1 LREEVIREYTSSE
14 STFHFYSLVINK
26 WKSKLAVKMLT
37 DTNIDQGLLGTPEI
51 KKKYFPLQ
59 IFQFIDSKWPIYASR
74 AIMPED
80 YYGKAMELAKWKG
93 NRYKKLRKLLK
104 G

>member
-1 LREEVIREYTSSE
+1 MIKKMFGPSESKNTMLLLFLEDLREEDIREYTSSE

-59 IFQFIDSKWPIYASR
+59 IFILHSR
-74 AIMPED
+74 
-80 YYGKAMELAKWKG
+80 
-93 NRYKKLRKLLK
+93 
-104 G
+104 